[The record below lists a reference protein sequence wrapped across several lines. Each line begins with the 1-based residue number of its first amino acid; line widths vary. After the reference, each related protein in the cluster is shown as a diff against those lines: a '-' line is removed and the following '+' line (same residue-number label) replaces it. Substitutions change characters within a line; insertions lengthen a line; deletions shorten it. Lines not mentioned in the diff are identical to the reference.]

1 MFHIVIATAILAL
14 TKPLT
19 QCKLDSLP
27 FVVLCHLHCIKQ
39 WLSSILVDLFPDI
52 LMLQFA
58 VQGIKK
64 SSVMIVHCFLSN
76 MPFHML
82 QEHWFTIRRVYGDFW
97 NFNSL
102 FPAPQPL
109 SQFYLSAFLA
119 TLREQGYTIFVV
131 KGPLSQ
137 QQSEDAGQPDS
148 HGAWFTPE
156 QVSRDCAVPH
166 FALYRCVLEQVR
178 RSSCLHFVLYQC
190 TPYHV
195 TRD

>member
-1 MFHIVIATAILAL
+1 MHCVVTLLMSFWTFCPVCTRPLVAL
-14 TKPLT
+14 GL
-19 QCKLDSLP
+19 
-27 FVVLCHLHCIKQ
+27 HLHTPVSEYA
-39 WLSSILVDLFPDI
+39 L
-52 LMLQFA
+52 
-58 VQGIKK
+58 
-64 SSVMIVHCFLSN
+64 HCSQVGLRV
-76 MPFHML
+76 L

-137 QQSEDAGQPDS
+137 QQNEDAGQPDS

-156 QVSRDCAVPH
+156 QVRLPKQAEAGLSVP
-166 FALYRCVLEQVR
+166 LENQ
-178 RSSCLHFVLYQC
+178 
-190 TPYHV
+190 
-195 TRD
+195 